1 MLEKYYYFNT
11 ECQVGKP
18 HKPFLLDRESVIQ
31 NIRSVFS
38 VDMYSIELR
47 SKQDKTCLLFFYKR
61 ASLVNVIDKLICKF
75 SVFAIVCAC
84 LCVYVCNAV
93 ASIPNGGEIEFNNTL
108 ICPYDCKE
116 VNNRIFQLLSLMHF
130 RLFQAYIQK
139 DTNVPYS
146 CISYVT

>member
-1 MLEKYYYFNT
+1 MD
-11 ECQVGKP
+11 V
-18 HKPFLLDRESVIQ
+18 
-31 NIRSVFS
+31 
-38 VDMYSIELR
+38 
-47 SKQDKTCLLFFYKR
+47 
-61 ASLVNVIDKLICKF
+61 SL
-75 SVFAIVCAC
+75 FAIVCA
-84 LCVYVCNAV
+84 YVCVRMCEFICGAV
-93 ASIPNGGEIEFNNTL
+93 ASILNGDEIEFNNTL